1 MDCINIELKKGDH
14 IWVEEKDVLG
24 NPLRLRPAEVLRVN
38 SLSSIMKVNT
48 YVAVHYLDSGDVK
61 YECVA
66 MEQIK
71 GFNTNQ

>member
-1 MDCINIELKKGDH
+1 MDHIDIELKKGDRVW
-14 IWVEEKDVLG
+14 IEEKDALG
-24 NPLRLRPAEVLRVN
+24 NPLRLRPAEVLRAN
-38 SLSSIMKVNT
+38 FFSSIMKVDT

-66 MEQIK
+66 LEQIK